1 MKEIL
6 LQMAN
11 FHKHHPKEVLLL
23 DFNHLSKKWNITDGA
38 IETLN
43 RMLKDT
49 FKDTICHNRTAK
61 ITLSQLWKDGKNI
74 IIFYRGNTTKDSY
87 KLPDFAWDDRQID
100 SPFNEKRT
108 YETNAWLG
116 FLNDVYKNRPND
128 GRFYVTQGIM
138 QPHWLDVAAA
148 SFISPGTLES
158 WTAEE
163 ATNTLVNWL
172 HTCKRGSDGINIVM
186 ADFVHKHHLVETVL
200 SLNGFDFKETALS
213 LQNESSKISISLC
226 CVVLA
231 YFTSIC
237 MML

>member
-1 MKEIL
+1 MV
-6 LQMAN
+6 N
-11 FHKHHPKEVLLL
+11 FHKDHPKEVLLL
-23 DFNHLSKKWNITDGA
+23 DFNHLSKRWNITNGA

-43 RMLKDT
+43 FMLNDT
-49 FKDTICHNRTAK
+49 FKDTICCNRTAK
-61 ITLSQLWKDGKNI
+61 ITLSQLWKRGKNI

-87 KLPDFAWDDRQID
+87 KLPEFAWNDRQID

-108 YETNAWLG
+108 YEANSWLG
-116 FLNDVYKNRPND
+116 FLNDVYKHRPND

-172 HTCKRGSDGINIVM
+172 HTRKRGSDGINIVM
-186 ADFVHKHHLVETVL
+186 ADFVHKHHFVESVL
-200 SLNGFDFKETALS
+200 GLNGFDFKETALS
-213 LQNESSKISISLC
+213 LQSASSKLTISLC
-226 CVVLA
+226 CVILG
-231 YFTSIC
+231 YFTSMC